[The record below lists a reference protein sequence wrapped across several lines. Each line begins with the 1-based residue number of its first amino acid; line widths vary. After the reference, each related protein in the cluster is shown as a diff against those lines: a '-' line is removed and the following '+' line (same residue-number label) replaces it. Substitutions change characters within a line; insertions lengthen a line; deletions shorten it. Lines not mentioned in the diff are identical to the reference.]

1 MLCKFLDDR
10 FSNEGAWNLQTVLK
24 EKGCE
29 YMTDI
34 LLQKFFEK
42 ERWEQALETGVDKH
56 IDKGELRKLCSPMVR
71 AQLYN
76 AIISDNYEIAP
87 PHQAEI
93 PKDNGDMRIV
103 YVNENIDRI
112 FLSIAN
118 NLFFEM
124 FPEFV
129 HKSCKSYQTGIGCGK
144 IVQEVSR
151 QVVNTNRK
159 EVGFKA
165 DLTKYFDTVPIRY
178 IDEIFDRMENKIGK
192 SKIIDIVRKYYHTD
206 LCFDING
213 NLIEKYQSLKQ
224 GCSVASFLADAVL
237 YRVDLALSS
246 MSGYYVRYSDDLLM
260 ISDDHDGAFMT
271 LHRMLS
277 DMEMTLNP
285 KKVEPVYK
293 DKWVKFLGFN
303 IKGNQ
308 ITLSKNRVKSF
319 QKEIEQRTIKCK
331 NITLKRAVN
340 QVNSYL
346 YKGDGTYSWA
356 TSVLPIIN
364 VDKDIEVLN
373 TFVMDAL
380 RACVTQK
387 KKIGGLGSVN
397 DREDYTI
404 LRGVGKNVTAN
415 KSKTE
420 KEIENYLSIKCMQN
434 ALLTRRAVYDT
445 LVRSM

>member
-1 MLCKFLDDR
+1 MD
-10 FSNEGAWNLQTVLK
+10 V
-24 EKGCE
+24 
-29 YMTDI
+29 

-42 ERWEQALETGVDKH
+42 ERWEQALELGVDKH
-56 IDKGELRKLCSPMVR
+56 IDKGELRKLCSPEVR
-71 AQLYN
+71 IQLYN
-76 AIISDNYEIAP
+76 AIATDNYEIAP

-118 NLFFEM
+118 NLFFEL

-129 HKSCKSYQTGIGCGK
+129 HPCCKSYQTGIGCGK

-151 QVVNTNRK
+151 QMVKSTERQ
-159 EVGFKA
+159 VGFKA

-206 LCFDING
+206 WCFDLNG
-213 NLIEKYQSLKQ
+213 DLIEHYQSLKQ

-237 YRVDLALSS
+237 YPIDKAVSELNV
-246 MSGYYVRYSDDLLM
+246 YYVRYSDDLMALGEDW
-260 ISDDHDGAFMT
+260 STAFDVVKD
-271 LHRMLS
+271 MLS
-277 DMEMTLNP
+277 TMEMTLNP

-303 IKGNQ
+303 IKGKQ

-319 QKEIEQRTIKCK
+319 QKEIEARTIKSK
-331 NITLKRAVN
+331 NTTPKRALNSVN
-340 QVNSYL
+340 AYL

-364 VDKDIEVLN
+364 VEKDIDTLN
-373 TFVMDAL
+373 AYVMDAL
-380 RACVTQK
+380 RACATKK

-397 DREDYTI
+397 DKDDYTI
-404 LRGVGKNVTAN
+404 LRGTGKNVTAN
-415 KSKTE
+415 RKKTE
-420 KEIENYLSIKCMQN
+420 TEIQGYYSIGCMRN
-434 ALLTRRAVYDT
+434 ALLTRRAVFET

>member
-1 MLCKFLDDR
+1 M
-10 FSNEGAWNLQTVLK
+10 V
-24 EKGCE
+24 
-29 YMTDI
+29 DI

-42 ERWEQALETGVDKH
+42 ERWEQALEIGVDKH
-56 IDKGELRKLCSPMVR
+56 IDKGELRQLCSPKVR
-71 AQLYN
+71 IMLYN
-76 AIISDNYEIAP
+76 AIVSGNYEIAP
-87 PHQAEI
+87 PHQVQI

-112 FLSIAN
+112 FLSIVN

-129 HKSCKSYQTGIGCGK
+129 HPACKSYQSGIGCGK

-151 QVVNTNRK
+151 QMIKSKTP
-159 EVGFKA
+159 EVGVKL
-165 DLTKYFDTVPIRY
+165 DLSKYFDSVPIKY

-192 SKIIDIVRKYYHTD
+192 SIIIDIVRKYYHTD
-206 LCFDING
+206 LCFDFNRE
-213 NLIEKYQSLKQ
+213 LIEHYQSLKQ

-237 YRVDLALSS
+237 YHLDDTVSKLKV
-246 MSGYYVRYSDDLLM
+246 YYVRYSDDLLVL
-260 ISDDHDGAFMT
+260 GKEWQKAFDVIKT
-271 LHRMLS
+271 ILS
-277 DMEMTLNP
+277 EMEMTLNP
-285 KKVEPVYK
+285 KKVEVVRK
-293 DKWVKFLGFN
+293 DRWIKFLGFN

-319 QKEIEQRTIKCK
+319 QKEIEKRTIKQR
-331 NITLKRAVN
+331 NITLKRAIN

-364 VDKDIEVLN
+364 VEKDIDVLN
-373 TFVMDAL
+373 EYVLDAL
-380 RACVTQK
+380 RACTTNK

-404 LRGVGKNVTAN
+404 LRGTGKNVTAN
-415 KSKTE
+415 RNKTD
-420 KEIENYLSIKCMQN
+420 KEIEGYLSIRCMQN
-434 ALLTRRAVYDT
+434 ALLTRRAVYET
-445 LVRSM
+445 LVRNM